1 MQQHA
6 AERDQELRNAW
17 IGKLAIMEAEKL
29 VFLDESAANE
39 RSAHR
44 KYGWAPVGITPHEYK
59 SIKRSEH
66 WSILPAYT
74 ADGFMSLLTGSW
86 KQGCDPCHKNQG
98 IIFVP
103 VISRCSY
110 EYCIYVPIKFKRE
123 VSSTSFS
130 NYTFILSLICL

>member
-1 MQQHA
+1 MQRRA

-17 IGKLAIMEAEKL
+17 IGKLATMEAEQL

-59 SIKRSEH
+59 SIKRSER

-74 ADGFMSLLTGSW
+74 ADGFITWEIIQGSYSTELFNDFVEFNLLPFCNRFPGPRS
-86 KQGCDPCHKNQG
+86 
-98 IIFVP
+98 IIVLDNAR
-103 VISRCSY
+103 IHLS
-110 EYCIYVPIKFKRE
+110 E
-123 VSSTSFS
+123 VHTITSPWFLA
-130 NYTFILSLICL
+130 F